1 MSTYSIAQAKI
12 HLSRL
17 VDEALEGK
25 QVTIT
30 RHGKPVVE
38 LWPAASAGRP
48 ATMKDIEWLRKCRES
63 LLSFDGDFAY
73 CIRTRFC
80 IYQTYTT

>member
-1 MSTYSIAQAKI
+1 MSTYSIAQAKD

-38 LWPAASAGRP
+38 LRPAAPAGGP
-48 ATMKDIEWLRKCRES
+48 VTMKDIEWLRKCRES
-63 LLSFDGDFAY
+63 LPSFDGDTVAE
-73 CIRTRFC
+73 IRAMRDDF
-80 IYQTYTT
+80 

>member
-1 MSTYSIAQAKI
+1 MSTYSIAQAKD

-30 RHGKPVVE
+30 RRGKPAVE
-38 LWPAASAGRP
+38 LRPAAPAGRP
-48 ATMKDIEWLRKCRES
+48 ATMNDIEWLRKCRES
-63 LLSFDGDFAY
+63 LPSFDGDAVTE
-73 CIRTRFC
+73 IRTMRDDF
-80 IYQTYTT
+80 